1 MSGNTAFFKVLNV
14 LAIVSLVLSLIG
26 NLITW
31 YFWNFILAAIL
42 KIFLVVCL
50 ILIEFRQSPSLVKP
64 FSFMFFFLGRGVFYL
79 TLGFVSMGI
88 DILSIIGSFILVL
101 VGIIYIVL
109 HFVNHNGEPEFMSFV
124 RYQRLT
130 SGLSHEL
137 PTTSSAAGTSQV
149 PHNVYPVAHQ
159 VPLDNTHSSGQYN
172 NTSPVTPDVSH
183 QTATPNI
190 PHSPALPVHAAQDKT
205 EV

>member
-1 MSGNTAFFKVLNV
+1 MSANIVFFKAINV
-14 LAIVSLVLSLIG
+14 LAIVGLLLSLIG

-101 VGIIYIVL
+101 VGIIYITF
-109 HFVNHNGEPEFMSFV
+109 HFTNRNGEPEFMSFV
-124 RYQRLT
+124 RYRRLT

-137 PTTSSAAGTSQV
+137 PTTSSVENGSALPKT
-149 PHNVYPVAHQ
+149 YPVAHQ
-159 VPLDNTHSSGQYN
+159 VPLDS
-172 NTSPVTPDVSH
+172 
-183 QTATPNI
+183 TAP
-190 PHSPALPVHAAQDKT
+190 S
-205 EV
+205 E